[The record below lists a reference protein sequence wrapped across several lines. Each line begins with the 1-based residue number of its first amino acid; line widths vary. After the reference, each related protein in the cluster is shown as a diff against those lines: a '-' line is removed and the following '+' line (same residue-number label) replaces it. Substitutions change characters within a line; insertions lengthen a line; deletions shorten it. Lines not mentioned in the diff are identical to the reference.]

1 MSANIPFASRAPGS
15 FGAVDVRVFLANGE
29 HIGSTAIID
38 FETNLPVGFGLV
50 RAFSRVVST
59 ISSSS
64 SSLLSSTYALFF
76 PDREVDGTG
85 VLEPEPTG
93 DVAHEEGGVG
103 VLAPASSIA
112 SAIAAARFAA
122 SSARNSSTAF
132 S

>member
-1 MSANIPFASRAPGS
+1 M
-15 FGAVDVRVFLANGE
+15 
-29 HIGSTAIID
+29 
-38 FETNLPVGFGLV
+38 
-50 RAFSRVVST
+50 
-59 ISSSS
+59 
-64 SSLLSSTYALFF
+64 
-76 PDREVDGTG
+76 DGTG

-93 DVAHEEGGVG
+93 DVAREEGGVG